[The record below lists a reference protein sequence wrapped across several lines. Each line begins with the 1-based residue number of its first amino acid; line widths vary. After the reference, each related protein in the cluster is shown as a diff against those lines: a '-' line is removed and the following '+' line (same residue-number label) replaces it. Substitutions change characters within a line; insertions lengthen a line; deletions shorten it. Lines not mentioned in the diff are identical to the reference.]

1 MRRGF
6 IGRTALLLVALAAP
20 LYPCGGPES
29 YPIDAPLVRA
39 DAFLQALETVD
50 DFDFRLRPEL
60 RFLHPFVAQGG
71 HDASAIWMHSY
82 SDASWNLAM
91 GVDTTARFA
100 FDSLERALDRILPTG
115 NRESTEIVARR
126 LISGA
131 LDVPAT
137 VSDEVQPSVRRA
149 VEALEILAV
158 PTNPAA
164 PVTLSA
170 TIARRLYGDSVVK
183 DVASLPQWAREVVE
197 IRGLPRDSMPA
208 WADRHPDS
216 PRLGS
221 LRFVELQL
229 AMRRGIPDGWA
240 RETRDSVP
248 PERWRQLGALH
259 DSWMQRFPTHPLAPW
274 VQLSRLRLA
283 YFAGDSAKAWDVA
296 LDTYGTHRWR
306 ALDEMR
312 FLLRQPMYPPSLD
325 DPRID
330 DTLRAALLGEI
341 PLDASRW
348 QREWSRAQRADAP
361 WATAVR
367 ERLMWRAARDTSN
380 ATDGRSRI
388 VAEPGVALSP
398 LANALRLVAL
408 VRGGNV
414 PVALRVADS
423 LELSG
428 GAARPAEPVEIDS
441 IVAPIRVQLLLAERR
456 WQDALNSPRMVPE
469 ARQYLVRVMAPDSV
483 LEALVRAGDRLL
495 SREARRT
502 RALRRAAA
510 GDWAVA
516 SAMLPPGDSMQARR
530 WRATQ
535 RLAADTSLAGR
546 LAFARHMR
554 TNNGRLFWGN
564 DKVWYRSLNWRQ
576 RAIGDSTYDGFTPIL
591 PWRAE
596 DEVRAIGRHFHE
608 TFEMY
613 FAVKA
618 YADFLARLPK
628 GDSRRAAA
636 VREADQA
643 YNWLLNWDNYNAT
656 YWARQLEA
664 EGIGA
669 TIRRAGRGG

>member
-39 DAFLQALETVD
+39 DAYLQALETVD

-60 RFLHPFVAQGG
+60 RFLHPFLANGGQVA
-71 HDASAIWMHSY
+71 SEMWMYSY
-82 SDASWNLAM
+82 SDASWNLAK
-91 GVDTTARFA
+91 GVDTTARFD
-100 FDSLERALDRILPTG
+100 FDSLEQALDRALPTG
-115 NRESTEIVARR
+115 NRQSTEVAASA
-126 LISGA
+126 LLNGA

-137 VSDEVQPSVRRA
+137 VSDAVQPSVRRA
-149 VEALEILAV
+149 VEALEILAARAK
-158 PTNPAA
+158 PAA
-164 PVTLSA
+164 PVTLPEP
-170 TIARRLYGDSVVK
+170 IARRLYGDSLVQ

-197 IRGLPRDSMPA
+197 IRELPRDSMPV
-208 WADRHPDS
+208 WGDRHPDS
-216 PRLGS
+216 PRQGS

-248 PERWRQLGALH
+248 PERWRQLAALH
-259 DSWMQRFPTHPLAPW
+259 DAWMQRFPNHPLAPW

-283 YFAGDSAKAWDVA
+283 YFQGDSTKAWDVA
-296 LDTYGTHRWR
+296 LDTYRTHRWR

-341 PLDASRW
+341 PIDASRW
-348 QREWSRAQRADAP
+348 EREWRRAQRASAP
-361 WATAVR
+361 WASAVR
-367 ERLMWRAARDTSN
+367 ERLMWRAARDSAS

-388 VAEPGVALSP
+388 VSEPGVALSP

-408 VRGGNV
+408 VRAGDV

-423 LELSG
+423 LALTG
-428 GAARPAEPVEIDS
+428 GAAHSVERVEIDS
-441 IVAPIRVQLLLAERR
+441 TVAPIRVQLLLAERR
-456 WQDALNSPRMVPE
+456 WIDALHSPGMPPE

-483 LEALVRAGDRLL
+483 LEALVRSNDRLL

-502 RALRRAAA
+502 RALRRASA
-510 GDWAVA
+510 GDWTGA
-516 SAMLPPGDSMQARR
+516 SAMLPSGDGELANR
-530 WRATQ
+530 WRAVQ
-535 RLAADTSLAGR
+535 PLAADTTLAGR
-546 LAFARHMR
+546 LAFARYMR
-554 TNNGRLFWGN
+554 AQNGKLFGGN

-576 RAIGDSTYDGFTPIL
+576 RAIGDSTYGGFTPIL

-596 DEVRAIGRHFHE
+596 DEVSAIGRHFHD

-613 FAVKA
+613 YAVKA

-628 GDSRRAAA
+628 GDPRRAVA

-656 YWARQLEA
+656 YWARELEA
-664 EGIGA
+664 EGIGGK
-669 TIRRAGRGG
+669 IRRAGRK